1 MENITLLAI
10 NKLYSKYHFLFGT
23 LFVFSSIIYL
33 FINKH
38 SDWHGLTQDSDG
50 DISFLDSCYYT
61 LVTFSTIGYGDITPK
76 SNRAKIMT
84 MVIVVGL
91 ILNVY
96 MLDI

>member
-1 MENITLLAI
+1 MENITLSAI

-84 MVIVVGL
+84 MIIVVGL

>member
-38 SDWHGLTQDSDG
+38 SDWYGLKDTDV

-84 MVIVVGL
+84 MIIVVGL

>member
-1 MENITLLAI
+1 MENITVLAI

-23 LFVFSSIIYL
+23 VFVFSSIIYL

-38 SDWHGLTQDSDG
+38 SDWYGLKHDE

-84 MVIVVGL
+84 MIIVVGL